1 MVKRQNGTHVDE
13 DLTEVL
19 NAQDQRIAELE
30 EALENKT
37 AGGGEPNIFVQTT
50 EPEVK
55 KGIWLKY
62 NGEIEHIYGDDDVV
76 ESESWYPDGTFR
88 NIPYSFNDS
97 ASTVFGTDIY
107 LFGGYN
113 GVNYLSSAYKYDTLT
128 NTYTQLANIP
138 DNRHCQCPAVS
149 VNTDIYLLGSIDENA
164 STNNYKY
171 DTTTNT
177 YIQLTNIPYKFIRG
191 AAASVET
198 DIYLFG
204 SCFYVAGGQYPN
216 SQYTY
221 KYNTLTDT
229 YTKMANIPNRFWD
242 GVTVKVGTNIYLF
255 GGYDNS
261 GNFRPYVNK
270 YDTIN
275 NTYITLSNSP
285 QRFKGAVAFGTTI
298 YLFGE
303 TYCYKYDTLTNTYT
317 QLANIPYSFNNNNN
331 AVLICNKAF
340 LLGGS
345 SYPTKVQCM
354 QIESKEYEDNSVV
367 ISQGRLYNVGYATEL
382 FSNNLMQEPALYAL
396 ADAWFYTTEDGLIT
410 NIPSYYGDGIQW
422 INFKNPPSDV
432 TNDESENQE
441 I

>member
-1 MVKRQNGTHVDE
+1 MSISFINRKS
-13 DLTEVL
+13 
-19 NAQDQRIAELE
+19 
-30 EALENKT
+30 
-37 AGGGEPNIFVQTT
+37 GGGGGDGSSLNIFTQLA
-50 EPEVK
+50 EPATK
-55 KGIWLKY
+55 KGLWLQTDK
-62 NGEIEHIYGDDDVV
+62 IFEHIYGDDDVV
-76 ESESWYPDGTFR
+76 ESESWYPDGTYR
-88 NIPYSFNDS
+88 NIPYNFSQGS
-97 ASTVFGTDIY
+97 AAVFGTDIY
-107 LFGGYN
+107 LFGGNN
-113 GVNYLSSAYKYDTLT
+113 GVSYLSSAYKYDTLT

-138 DNRHCQCPAVS
+138 DNKHCQCPAVS
-149 VNTDIYLLGSIDENA
+149 VNTDIYLLGSLEENA

-177 YIQLTNIPYKFIRG
+177 YSQLTNIPYKFMRG

-204 SCFYVAGGQYPN
+204 SCFYVTGGKFPN

-221 KYNTLTDT
+221 KYDTLTDT

-242 GVTVKVGTNIYLF
+242 GVVVKVGTNIYLF

-261 GNFRPYVNK
+261 SKFCPYVNK

-275 NTYITLSNSP
+275 NTYIALSNSP
-285 QRFKGAVAFGTTI
+285 QTFKGAVAFGTTI

-317 QLANIPYSFNNNNN
+317 QLANIPYSFNNN

-367 ISQGRLYNVGYATEL
+367 ISQGRLYNVGYATEI
-382 FSNNLMQEPALYAL
+382 FSNNLASAPLLYAL
-396 ADAWFYTTEDGLIT
+396 ADAWFYTTQDGLIT
-410 NIPSYYGDGIQW
+410 NIPTYYGDGTQW
-422 INFKNPPSDV
+422 LNIKNPPSIQ
-432 TNDESENQE
+432 SE
-441 I
+441 